1 MPFKEITAVYSEN
14 NMNYVTTLRGQ
25 NKKELNVKAGGT
37 YNCCSALKG
46 KSFCFVLYLS
56 NMLSVLHEAQ
66 IEFKYF
72 CHKQVVVQKM
82 RPITFIGNT
91 SGACECVTKHPFKE
105 KQILAPCIVV
115 FVLQFALQ
123 YKICIYRV
131 PHVTTIRFSGKYVY
145 LTGVPQNLKPTY

>member
-1 MPFKEITAVYSEN
+1 
-14 NMNYVTTLRGQ
+14 MNYVTTLCGQ
-25 NKKELNVKAGGT
+25 NKKDLNVKAGGT

-46 KSFCFVLYLS
+46 KSFCFVLYMS

-66 IEFKYF
+66 LDFKYF

-82 RPITFIGNT
+82 QMPHIPTPLRPITFIGNT
-91 SGACECVTKHPFKE
+91 SGACECLMKYPFKE
-105 KQILAPCIVV
+105 KQILAPCFVV
-115 FVLQFALQ
+115 FVLQFTLQ

-145 LTGVPQNLKPTY
+145 LTGVP